1 MSLQASLGMAYAAG
15 LSCLP
20 FDDEEDMDGSSSSA
34 MLMRCCHPGAVLRPR
49 LLELLGP
56 QMEDLLSEECARI
69 SDYFR
74 HKKLVNAMDV
84 RSTTC
89 NTCEV
94 QDSLA
99 RTADLSP
106 PVLAHVDLDTQ
117 HASEESPVLR
127 RISPASSRR
136 GSRAFRRQGT
146 SSVSSPDRTVA
157 VTVPRTRARKLANS
171 AFVSARFAVDS
182 SDGHE
187 SRQEIPR
194 SSTAV
199 GSSSRCVVD
208 LPTLRRG
215 PDSTGVQVSPRGL
228 ASTL

>member
-1 MSLQASLGMAYAAG
+1 MAHAAG
-15 LSCLP
+15 VSCLP
-20 FDDEEDMDGSSSSA
+20 FDDEEDVEGTSSSA
-34 MLMRCCHPGAVLRPR
+34 MLMRCCHPGAVLQPR

-94 QDSLA
+94 HDSLA

-106 PVLAHVDLDTQ
+106 PVRTHVDLDTQ

-157 VTVPRTRARKLANS
+157 VTVPVLPRTRARKLANS
-171 AFVSARFAVDS
+171 AFVSARFAADS

-187 SRQEIPR
+187 LRQELPR

-199 GSSSRCVVD
+199 GTSSRCVVD

-215 PDSTGVQVSPRGL
+215 ADSTGVQVSPRGL